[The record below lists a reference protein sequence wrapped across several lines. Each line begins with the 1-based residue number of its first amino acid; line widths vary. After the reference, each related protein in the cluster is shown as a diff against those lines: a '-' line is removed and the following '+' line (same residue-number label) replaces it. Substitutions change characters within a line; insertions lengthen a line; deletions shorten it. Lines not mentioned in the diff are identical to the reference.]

1 MENVEGLS
9 PATRAGIVLVG
20 AIQGLICYLI
30 TWYIGYASLS
40 ADSLWLVSVTPV
52 TIMVSTTIVLS
63 VTSFRQRFL
72 WLSLLATVAVV
83 AGMSL
88 WLKWN
93 LHGLEKWDIRDALL
107 IFGFHLMFMSMF
119 MLPWLQRRL
128 EPGSQSEF
136 YIDFY
141 NRNWH
146 NALTLA
152 LIFLSN
158 GLFWLVLFLWAE
170 LFKLVGIELFKTLFF
185 DTDWFMAIAIGVV
198 SAATAVLART
208 QARLIQAL
216 QNLLTLIATGLLP
229 IVALLSLLFIIV
241 LPFVGFAAISA
252 RTSAA
257 GLLVSLSMVLL
268 LLTTVV
274 WHPQRP
280 CLPYYTPLRWM
291 IRMALLIAPVYPLL
305 ALWALAVRIGQYG
318 WTPERL
324 YGVLIA
330 LVALVWAVGF
340 CASVINPRR
349 DPLTVQRYVT
359 PVVGLLSLALLILIN
374 TPVLDPWRISVTSH
388 MARYQEGKIT
398 ADQVSLY
405 MLSHAGRKGQEALVM
420 LQNDPP
426 FIADAKRKR
435 DIDMLVNGTR
445 NQAEWFTADI
455 LEKSVQLAPGMTRP
469 DNRLW
474 QGMMKY
480 RYRLETCKT
489 EKGVCLL
496 VMQDLNGD
504 GQPEAVLYDFSD
516 RTILVFMQNHTDWSL
531 TGEARD
537 MPAGLNRVEFDRAL
551 AQGKVK
557 AVVKPWAD
565 ISVFGQRIEMHY
577 EASADSWR

>member
-20 AIQGLICYLI
+20 AIQGFICYLI

-72 WLSLLATVAVV
+72 WLSLLAIVAVV

-280 CLPYYTPLRWM
+280 CLPYYSPLRWM

-340 CASVINPRR
+340 CASVINSRR

-359 PVVGLLSLALLILIN
+359 PAVGLLSLALLILIN

-516 RTILVFMQNHTDWSL
+516 RTILVFTQNHTDWSL
-531 TGEARD
+531 AGEARD